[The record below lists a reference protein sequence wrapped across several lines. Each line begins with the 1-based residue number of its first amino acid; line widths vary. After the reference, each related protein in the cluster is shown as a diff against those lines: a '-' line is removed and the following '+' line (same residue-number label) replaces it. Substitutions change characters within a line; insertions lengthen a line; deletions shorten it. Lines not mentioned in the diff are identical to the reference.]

1 MKFPRAK
8 RRPPFVTLPRHKRSH
23 EVFRLKGQ
31 MRRDAKEYGGRFTS
45 WLVLNEQG
53 RPDLYNQSFEFYFP
67 GLDRFTFWNASIVT
81 ARKAFWDKTHNLAET
96 RAADALTPEQLEQIA
111 KLEFVPAERS
121 KTGKILTYKLAK
133 HENMRFDQFGGLTF
147 NEQRSKLES
156 DIIRNEPP
164 LVHESFTIDL
174 TYSYGIGLEIV
185 LDVNVINQASIE
197 SAIDRFVEIGEI
209 NWISPES
216 VHREHLPVM
225 SEHEALE
232 DITLP
237 S

>member
-1 MKFPRAK
+1 
-8 RRPPFVTLPRHKRSH
+8 
-23 EVFRLKGQ
+23 
-31 MRRDAKEYGGRFTS
+31 
-45 WLVLNEQG
+45 
-53 RPDLYNQSFEFYFP
+53 
-67 GLDRFTFWNASIVT
+67 
-81 ARKAFWDKTHNLAET
+81 
-96 RAADALTPEQLEQIA
+96 
-111 KLEFVPAERS
+111 
-121 KTGKILTYKLAK
+121 
-133 HENMRFDQFGGLTF
+133 MRFDQFGGLTF